1 MEGHDISKYFGY
13 LVKTATRVSLSA
25 SICVGVG
32 DDFEGQFAPE
42 GYEVTPEADELFVH
56 VSQILDNSCKGTT
69 PGFAAVQV
77 TGHLKVAKN
86 RTRLLQASQ
95 QYTG

>member
-1 MEGHDISKYFGY
+1 M
-13 LVKTATRVSLSA
+13 
-25 SICVGVG
+25 GVG

-42 GYEVTPEADELFVH
+42 GYEVTPETDELFVH

-69 PGFAAVQV
+69 TPGFAAVRV

-86 RTRLLQASQ
+86 WTRLLQASQ